1 MQGDPTTCQ
10 FILSEEQYEG
20 TYGRVNTPTVMRDCC
35 SGDEVDD
42 LDELKQAM
50 DEEKVRV
57 DSVVTELCQLKVQVQ
72 KMKMTAICGK
82 VRVDSVVTELCQ
94 LKVQVQKMKM
104 TAICVA
110 VGCGCVTTT
119 ICGVAIGLVMSRMW

>member
-20 TYGRVNTPTVMRDCC
+20 TYGRVNTPAVMPDYC

-50 DEEKVRV
+50 DEV
-57 DSVVTELCQLKVQVQ
+57 
-72 KMKMTAICGK
+72 K

-104 TAICVA
+104 TAICVV
-110 VGCGCVTTT
+110 VGCGCVTTA
-119 ICGVAIGLVMSRMW
+119 ICGVAIGLVTSKMW